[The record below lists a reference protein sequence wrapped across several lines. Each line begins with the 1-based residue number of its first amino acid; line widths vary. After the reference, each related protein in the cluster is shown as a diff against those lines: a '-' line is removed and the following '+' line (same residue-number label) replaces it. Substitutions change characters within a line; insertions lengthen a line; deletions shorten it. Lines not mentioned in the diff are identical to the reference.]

1 MSAATKAA
9 IAPPKTPQ
17 RVGESAARASQAFEL
32 HAAADYQQPP
42 LRATGRRA
50 RGAMAIDVPRTM
62 AATPRGWW
70 LATTVVERG
79 TGSGIGPCPAPTE
92 RQSA

>member
-1 MSAATKAA
+1 MSTATKAA

-32 HAAADYQQPP
+32 DAAADYQQPP

-50 RGAMAIDVPRTM
+50 RGALAIDVPRT
-62 AATPRGWW
+62 PW
-70 LATTVVERG
+70 LAGTPFPARAPRVAASLRRG
-79 TGSGIGPCPAPTE
+79 DDEGGM
-92 RQSA
+92 

>member
-1 MSAATKAA
+1 MSAATMAA

-32 HAAADYQQPP
+32 DAAADYQQPSIP
-42 LRATGRRA
+42 SGMCA
-50 RGAMAIDVPRTM
+50 RGAQAIDVPRTL